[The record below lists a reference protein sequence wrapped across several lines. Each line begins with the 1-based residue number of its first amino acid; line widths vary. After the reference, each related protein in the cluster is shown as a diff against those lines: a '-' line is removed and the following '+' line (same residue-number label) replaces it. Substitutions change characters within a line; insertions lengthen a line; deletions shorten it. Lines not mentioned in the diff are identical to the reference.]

1 MRTRIDGP
9 IVNLCVARGL
19 TEDQAVELLGVVT
32 RVHLTDNLSAKQKV
46 SWLINKHQM
55 TNLCSELEIMTLEG
69 DSSQYHAA
77 RRRIIAIEK
86 AISRM
91 KAGDDHGIRRKKW
104 RKDKS
109 DARSIM
115 DTLVHV
121 LSRPSP
127 TTSEEMI
134 EDARSLLVRTGE
146 LEDYRYQKSAP
157 PTYEGKAGLAVKTTS
172 SEIKLARS
180 ETDGIILHDSPCGQ
194 LRVQLKNEVPDAFL
208 QKAIALGEKGAHASE
223 IIDWDGLKG
232 PLQSTL
238 QQVRKT
244 TYWKDNQN
252 AGERLEIIVDT
263 GWIEKD
269 EDTGIIHVHPPGRT
283 VPYAH
288 VA

>member
-9 IVNLCVARGL
+9 IMNLCVARGL
-19 TEDQAVELLGVVT
+19 DQEQAVELLSVVS
-32 RVHLTDNLSAKQKV
+32 RIQLTENLSRRQQTSAYMR
-46 SWLINKHQM
+46 KHGW
-55 TNLCSELEIMTLEG
+55 TNACNEIGIMTLEG
-69 DSSQYHAA
+69 DSSQYHTA
-77 RRRIIAIEK
+77 RRRIIGIEK
-86 AISRM
+86 AIARM
-91 KAGDDHGIRRKKW
+91 RAGDDHGIRRKKW

-146 LEDYRYQKSAP
+146 LEDYRYLKSAP
-157 PTYEGKAGLAVKTTS
+157 PTYQGKAGLAVNTTNF
-172 SEIKLARS
+172 EIKLARS

-194 LRVQLKNEVPDAFL
+194 LRIQLKNEVPDSFL
-208 QKAIALGEKGAHASE
+208 QKAIALGEEGADASE
-223 IIDWDGLKG
+223 LVDWDGLKG

-283 VPYAH
+283 MPYAR